1 MALDQIC
8 DGKNHIGIGQME
20 GKMFPPPP
28 LIRAFELYDHLTL
41 NPLSF
46 HSHPLFLC
54 FVVIKFGGFT
64 SFVYGHG
71 ETHPITFAGRVHV
84 RSSLFNGDCQLSL
97 RLNEWYIVNVSSERE
112 IFRWMNNFKVSFH
125 LCDTFKVGFN
135 THGPPTFI
143 LHAKGYALHFRSC

>member
-1 MALDQIC
+1 LALDQIC
-8 DGKNHIGIGQME
+8 DGKNQIRIAQME
-20 GKMFPPPP
+20 GKLFPPPFF
-28 LIRAFELYDHLTL
+28 RAVELYDHLTL

-54 FVVIKFGGFT
+54 FVVIKFGGFI

-97 RLNEWYIVNVSSERE
+97 RIMNDTLSTSVVRERYLDV
-112 IFRWMNNFKVSFH
+112 NNFKVSFH
-125 LCDTFKVGFN
+125 LCDTFKVSFN

-143 LHAKGYALHFRSC
+143 LHAKG